1 MKQLVLVTAIAA
13 VCAAPMAAMAG
24 NTVYG
29 SLSYSVNSVD
39 QDTATGQDG
48 LSGED
53 NVSLLGVKGSIGDDI
68 KAFYHL
74 QTGAP
79 ADANG
84 GQAFDQRFYFG
95 GLSGSFGKVA
105 YGRMTNAY
113 KFAGFAM
120 DPFYNLSHVNALGL
134 VAFGGATYG
143 LSPATNGFTDNA
155 LQYTSPSLGG
165 NFKLN
170 ASAYID
176 DADDDEHGFN
186 VGGHWTADAFNVGV
200 QFASNGTN
208 STIPGVA
215 ADGDAVRVYG
225 GYKADKWSVG
235 VSYESVD
242 ISRTTPA
249 TFEGDVGYLYIT
261 GRYMV
266 APKTEL
272 IGSIGAV
279 DDGPEEG
286 TGYIGG
292 VFHTIAPKTQ
302 IYATYSTANI
312 EPASGLGTEKDP
324 SVFAIGA
331 RHKFSFG
338 GS

>member
-53 NVSLLGVKGSIGDDI
+53 NVSLLGIKGSIGDDI

-79 ADANG
+79 SDANG
-84 GQAFDQRFYFG
+84 GRAFNQRFYFG

-120 DPFYNLSHVNALGL
+120 DPFYNLSHVNAGGS

-170 ASAYID
+170 ASVYID
-176 DADDDEHGFN
+176 DGNDDEHGFN
-186 VGGHWTADAFNVGV
+186 AGGHWTADDFNVGV
-200 QFASNGTN
+200 QFASNGKN
-208 STIPGVA
+208 STVPNVA

-242 ISRTTPA
+242 LST
-249 TFEGDVGYLYIT
+249 TFEDVGYLYIT
-261 GRYMV
+261 GRIKLT
-266 APKTEL
+266 PKTEL
-272 IGSIGAV
+272 IGSIGSV
-279 DDGPEEG
+279 DDGPAEG
-286 TGYIGG
+286 TGFIGG
-292 VFHTIAPKTQ
+292 VFHTIAPKTE
-302 IYATYSTANI
+302 IYATYSTASI
-312 EPASGLGTEKDP
+312 EPAPSVGAEKDP